1 MNLIPVSDIADLR
14 ISAFR
19 DVKERDLTG
28 RQGLFVAEGE
38 VVLRGLAS
46 TASRCTPVA
55 VLIAEKRLE
64 ALRDVLERLPD
75 HVPVHTAPQDVLDGI
90 AGFHLH
96 RGILALGR
104 KPEPLGLERFLDGL
118 TERAVVVGACGIGNH
133 DNMGGLFR
141 NAAAF
146 GAAGLL
152 LDETCCDPFYRK
164 AIRVSVGAV
173 LRTPF
178 VAGVPAAAMVEALE
192 TRGFEVLALTPSA
205 TDTLSGL
212 KPAPRTAILLGSEG
226 PGLSAEVIAR
236 CRPLA
241 IRMSGG
247 FDSLNVAATSAV
259 ALHHLTTAGALQ
271 AGRTGRRME

>member
-1 MNLIPVSDIADLR
+1 MNLIPVSDIDDVR

-38 VVLRGLAS
+38 VVLRVLAS
-46 TASRCTPVA
+46 SVSRCAPVA
-55 VLIAEKRLE
+55 VLIAERRLE
-64 ALRDVLERLPD
+64 ALREILERLSD
-75 HVPVHTAPQDVLDGI
+75 DVPVHTAPQDVLDGI

-104 KPEPLGLERFLDGL
+104 KPESPALDAFLDGL
-118 TERAVVVGACGIGNH
+118 PEQAVLVGACGIGNH

-164 AIRVSVGAV
+164 AIRVSVGAA

-178 VAGVPAAAMVEALE
+178 IAGVTAATMVEALE
-192 TRGFEVLALTPSA
+192 ARGFEVLALTPSA
-205 TDTLSGL
+205 VETLSEL

-226 PGLSAEVIAR
+226 PGLSPEVIGR

-259 ALHHLTTAGALQ
+259 ALHHLTTMG
-271 AGRTGRRME
+271 TGWVAAN

>member
-1 MNLIPVSDIADLR
+1 MNLISVSEAADPR

-38 VVLRGLAS
+38 VVLRVLAS
-46 TASRCTPVA
+46 PSSRCAPVA

-64 ALRDVLERLPD
+64 ALREILERLPGD
-75 HVPVHTAPQDVLDGI
+75 VPVHTAPQEVLDGI

-104 KPEPLGLERFLDGL
+104 KPEPFALEAFLDRL
-118 TERAVVVGACGIGNH
+118 PERAVVVGACGIGNH

-152 LDETCCDPFYRK
+152 LDTTCCDPFYRK

-178 VAGVPAAAMVEALE
+178 VEGVTAAAMVEALE
-192 TRGFEVLALTPSA
+192 ARGFEVLALTPSA
-205 TDTLSGL
+205 VETLSEL
-212 KPAPRTAILLGSEG
+212 KPARRTAILLGSEG
-226 PGLSAEVIAR
+226 PGLPAEVIAR
-236 CRPLA
+236 CRPLG

-259 ALHHLTTAGALQ
+259 ALHHLTTAGAV
-271 AGRTGRRME
+271 

>member
-1 MNLIPVSDIADLR
+1 MNLIPVSDAADLR

-28 RQGLFVAEGE
+28 RQGMFVAEGE
-38 VVLRGLAS
+38 VVLRVLAS
-46 TASRCTPVA
+46 GASRCAPVA

-64 ALRDVLERLPD
+64 ALRGVLERLPED
-75 HVPVHTAPQDVLDGI
+75 VPVHTAPQDVLDGI

-104 KPEPLGLERFLDGL
+104 KPEPMDMANFLDGL
-118 TERAVVVGACGIGNH
+118 SERAVVVGACGIGNH

-164 AIRVSVGAV
+164 AIRVSVGAA

-178 VAGVPAAAMVEALE
+178 VEGVTAAAMVEALE
-192 TRGFEVLALTPSA
+192 ARGFEVLALTPSA
-205 TDTLSGL
+205 TATLAQL

-226 PGLSAEVIAR
+226 PGLPAEVIAR

-247 FDSLNVAATSAV
+247 FDSLNVATTSAV
-259 ALHHLTTAGALQ
+259 ALHHLATASEASEAL
-271 AGRTGRRME
+271 

>member
-1 MNLIPVSDIADLR
+1 MNLIPVSDPADPC

-38 VVLRGLAS
+38 VVLRVLAS
-46 TASRCTPVA
+46 AASRCAPVA

-64 ALRDVLERLPD
+64 ALRDVLERLPED
-75 HVPVHTAPQDVLDGI
+75 VPVHTAPQDVLDAI

-104 KPEPLGLERFLDGL
+104 KPERLGLEAFLDGL
-118 TERAVVVGACGIGNH
+118 SARAVVVGACGIGNH

-178 VAGVPAAAMVEALE
+178 VEGVTAAAMVEALE
-192 TRGFEVLALTPSA
+192 ARGFEVLALTPSA
-205 TDTLSGL
+205 TETLAEL
-212 KPAPRTAILLGSEG
+212 RPAPRTAILLGSEG
-226 PGLSAEVIAR
+226 PGLSPEVIAR

-247 FDSLNVAATSAV
+247 FDSLNVATTSAV
-259 ALHHLTTAGALQ
+259 ALHHLTTAGGAL
-271 AGRTGRRME
+271 

>member
-1 MNLIPVSDIADLR
+1 MNLIPVFDIDDLR

-28 RQGLFVAEGE
+28 RKGLFVAEGE
-38 VVLRGLAS
+38 VVLRVLAS
-46 TASRCTPVA
+46 SASRCAPVA

-64 ALRDVLERLPD
+64 ALREILERLPD
-75 HVPVHTAPQDVLDGI
+75 DVPVHIAPQDVLDGI

-104 KPEPLGLERFLDGL
+104 KPEAPALGVFLDGL
-118 TERAVVVGACGIGNH
+118 PERAVVVGACGIGNH

-152 LDETCCDPFYRK
+152 LDKTCCDPFYRK
-164 AIRVSVGAV
+164 AIRVSVGAA

-178 VAGVPAAAMVEALE
+178 IAGVTATTMVEALE
-192 TRGFEVLALTPSA
+192 ARGFEVLALTPSA
-205 TDTLSGL
+205 AETLSEL

-226 PGLSAEVIAR
+226 PGLSPEVIGR

-259 ALHHLTTAGALQ
+259 ALHHLTTMGAGWVA
-271 AGRTGRRME
+271 AN

>member
-1 MNLIPVSDIADLR
+1 MNLIPVSDADDPR

-38 VVLRGLAS
+38 VVLRALAS
-46 TASRCTPVA
+46 SASRCAPVA

-64 ALRDVLERLPD
+64 ALREILERLPAD
-75 HVPVHTAPQDVLDGI
+75 VPIHTAPQDVLDGV

-104 KPEPLGLERFLDGL
+104 KPEPLALGAFLDAVP
-118 TERAVVVGACGIGNH
+118 ERAVLVGACGIGNH

-164 AIRVSVGAV
+164 AIRVSVGAA

-178 VAGVPAAAMVEALE
+178 VEGVAAAGMVEALE
-192 TRGFEVLALTPSA
+192 ARGFEVLALTPSA
-205 TDTLSGL
+205 TETLSAYR
-212 KPAPRTAILLGSEG
+212 PARRTAILLGSEG
-226 PGLSAEVIAR
+226 PGLPAEVIAR

-259 ALHHLTTAGALQ
+259 ALHHLTTTGA
-271 AGRTGRRME
+271 A

>member
-1 MNLIPVSDIADLR
+1 MNLIPVSDADDPR

-38 VVLRGLAS
+38 VVLRALAS
-46 TASRCTPVA
+46 SASRCAPVA

-64 ALRDVLERLPD
+64 ALREILERLPTD
-75 HVPVHTAPQDVLDGI
+75 VPIHTAPQDVLDGV

-104 KPEPLGLERFLDGL
+104 KPEPLALGAFLDAVP
-118 TERAVVVGACGIGNH
+118 ERAVLVGACGIGNH

-164 AIRVSVGAV
+164 AIRVSVGAA

-178 VAGVPAAAMVEALE
+178 VEGVAAAGMVEALE
-192 TRGFEVLALTPSA
+192 ARGFEVLALTPSA
-205 TDTLSGL
+205 TETLSAYR
-212 KPAPRTAILLGSEG
+212 PARRTAILLGSEG
-226 PGLSAEVIAR
+226 PGLPAEVIAR

-259 ALHHLTTAGALQ
+259 ALHHLTTTGA
-271 AGRTGRRME
+271 A

>member
-1 MNLIPVSDIADLR
+1 MNLIPVSDPADPS

-19 DVKERDLTG
+19 DVRERDLTG
-28 RQGLFVAEGE
+28 RHGLFVAEGE
-38 VVLRGLAS
+38 VVLRGLVS
-46 TASRCTPVA
+46 PASRCAPVA

-64 ALRDVLERLPD
+64 ALRDALEQLPEN
-75 HVPVHTAPQDVLDGI
+75 VPVHTAPQAVLDAI

-104 KPEPLGLERFLDGL
+104 KPEPLGLEAWLDAL
-118 TERAVVVGACGIGNH
+118 SERAVVVGACGIGNH

-178 VAGVPAAAMVEALE
+178 VEGASAAAMVEALE
-192 TRGFEVLALTPSA
+192 ARGFEVLALTPSA
-205 TDTLSGL
+205 IEILAEL
-212 KPAPRTAILLGSEG
+212 RPAPRTAILLGSEG
-226 PGLSAEVIAR
+226 PGLSPEVIAR

-247 FDSLNVAATSAV
+247 FDSLNVATTSAV
-259 ALHHLTTAGALQ
+259 ALHHLTTMP
-271 AGRTGRRME
+271 GR